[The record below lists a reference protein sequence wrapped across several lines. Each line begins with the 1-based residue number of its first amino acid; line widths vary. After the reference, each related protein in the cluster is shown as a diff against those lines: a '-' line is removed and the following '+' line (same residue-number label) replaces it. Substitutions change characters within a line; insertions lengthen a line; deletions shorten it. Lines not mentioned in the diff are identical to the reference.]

1 MTTASLAAYKF
12 AASYGR
18 FIPELNR
25 REIPSESF
33 ERVIDMHRTKYKGF
47 DIEAELKT
55 CLEAMK
61 AGLVLG
67 SQRALQFG
75 GAPILR
81 KEARA
86 FNCSGSY
93 ADRPRFFQECLY
105 LLLCGCGTG
114 FSAQRHHVAKLPK
127 LIAVDKHQ
135 IKVFTVAD
143 SVEGWADALGVLLAS
158 YGCLDASMEDFA
170 EETARG
176 DDSTV
181 VFKHPGCFADY
192 VGSHV
197 SFDYSRIRNQG
208 SSLSTGAGKA
218 PGPGPLS
225 ASLEKIRGVLDAA
238 LTRCHGEDCHLRPID
253 AYDIIMHASDA
264 VLAGGVRRS
273 ATICLFSV
281 DDPEMMNAKTGNWM
295 QENPQR
301 ARSNNSAMLIRS
313 ETSWEAFHDIFM
325 LARRQYGEPGFVWSD
340 STELMVNPCQPAC
353 ATVLTPDGLR
363 TFADID
369 VGSVI
374 WSREG
379 WTRVLRKWS
388 TGIKPVSEYRTSAG
402 VFVGTTNHRVEQQ
415 GEKVEVGLAESIDV
429 LTAGLGDAPVHS
441 NEGIMVGLLLGD
453 GTWHKAGGGL
463 LLNVGAGDQEIFDCM
478 SWVLREGYGGSTRLF
493 KVQDFSL
500 LTQEDMPTIP
510 FRRIPKRFLQAGR
523 DVLCSVLRGLYSAN
537 GSVVA
542 NRVTLKTCS
551 PGLRDDVQVALSSLG
566 IRSYFTT
573 NRAHDVEFGNG
584 VYTCKESYDINV
596 SVDRCKFAKLIG
608 FIHSSKTAR
617 LSVACDMRSSGR
629 TPDTYAIRSVTA
641 LGDMEVYDITVD
653 NESHTYW
660 TGGHSVSNCVETGMY
675 PAISSREL
683 DEINGIRRPEG
694 FEYADTEYSGF
705 SFCNLCEI
713 NAKACR
719 TDKDWGLAGTAA
731 AILGTLQAGYTK
743 FDYLGKVSEAI
754 AKREALLGVSMTG
767 MMDNPAQSF
776 DPRRQRALAQLI
788 LDVNAHLAPRL
799 GIRPTARA
807 TCVKPAGST
816 SCLLGTSSG
825 IHAQHAKRYFR
836 RAQANINEAPF
847 QYFKVHNPDSVE
859 RSVWEPNGNTAVITF
874 CIEASDE
881 ALTRRE
887 VNGLKQLE
895 YVKLTQDNW
904 VAAGNVPER
913 AAKPWLHHNVSNT
926 ITIRQNQEEAAA
938 RYIYDHRE
946 SFTGVSILATS
957 GDLDYPQ
964 APFCEVRTE
973 SEILE
978 RYGRGAFFASGLI
991 VDGLHAFGN
1000 NLWLAC
1006 DTVMGLGEASVLAN
1020 GVPYPGDPNALPDAI
1035 RDAYEHVHG
1044 LKKDWVRRAIQFA
1057 KNYFQYPEL
1066 GTQTERDAAL
1076 KRMTYCIKEVNN
1088 LHLWE
1093 RLTRSWRDV
1102 DYSLMVEETDGT
1114 KGAQPEMACAGGA
1127 CTLQHA

>member
-1 MTTASLAAYKF
+1 MTTQSLAAYKF

-18 FIPELNR
+18 FLPELNR

-33 ERVIDMHRTKYKGF
+33 ERVIDMHRTKYKGI
-47 DIEAELKT
+47 DIEAELSF

-61 AGLVLG
+61 DGLVLG

-75 GAPILR
+75 GSPILR

-114 FSAQRHHVAKLPK
+114 FSVQRHHVARLPK

-158 YGCLDASMEDFA
+158 YGCLGSGMNEFA
-170 EETARG
+170 EETAPG
-176 DDSTV
+176 DDSKV
-181 VFKHPGCFADY
+181 SFQHPGCFADY

-208 SSLSTGAGKA
+208 SNLSTGAGKA

-225 ASLEKIRGVLDAA
+225 ASLEKIRGVLDTA

-253 AYDIIMHASDA
+253 VYDIIMHASDA

-295 QENPQR
+295 QDNPQR
-301 ARSNNSAMLIRS
+301 ARSNNSAMLIRG
-313 ETSWEAFHDIFM
+313 ETTWEAFHDIFM

-340 STELMVNPCQPAC
+340 STELVVNP
-353 ATVLTPDGLR
+353 
-363 TFADID
+363 
-369 VGSVI
+369 
-374 WSREG
+374 
-379 WTRVLRKWS
+379 
-388 TGIKPVSEYRTSAG
+388 
-402 VFVGTTNHRVEQQ
+402 
-415 GEKVEVGLAESIDV
+415 
-429 LTAGLGDAPVHS
+429 
-441 NEGIMVGLLLGD
+441 
-453 GTWHKAGGGL
+453 
-463 LLNVGAGDQEIFDCM
+463 
-478 SWVLREGYGGSTRLF
+478 
-493 KVQDFSL
+493 
-500 LTQEDMPTIP
+500 
-510 FRRIPKRFLQAGR
+510 
-523 DVLCSVLRGLYSAN
+523 
-537 GSVVA
+537 
-542 NRVTLKTCS
+542 
-551 PGLRDDVQVALSSLG
+551 
-566 IRSYFTT
+566 
-573 NRAHDVEFGNG
+573 
-584 VYTCKESYDINV
+584 
-596 SVDRCKFAKLIG
+596 
-608 FIHSSKTAR
+608 
-617 LSVACDMRSSGR
+617 
-629 TPDTYAIRSVTA
+629 
-641 LGDMEVYDITVD
+641 
-653 NESHTYW
+653 
-660 TGGHSVSNCVETGMY
+660 CVETGLY
-675 PAISSREL
+675 PSISCREL
-683 DEINGIRRPEG
+683 DEINGVQKPEG
-694 FEYADTEYSGF
+694 VEYTNLEYSGF
-705 SFCNLCEI
+705 AFCNLCEV

-719 TDKDWGLAGTAA
+719 TDKDWGRACTAA

-743 FDYLGKVSEAI
+743 FDYLGNVSECI

-767 MMDNPAQSF
+767 MMDNPTQSF
-776 DPRRQRALAQLI
+776 DPQRQRDLAKLI
-788 LDVNAHLAPRL
+788 LDVNADLAPRL

-807 TCVKPAGST
+807 TCVKPAGSS

-836 RAQANINEAPF
+836 RAQANVNEAPF
-847 QYFKVHNPDSVE
+847 QYFKAHNPDAVE

-904 VAAGNVPER
+904 VAAGNVIER
-913 AAKPWLHHNVSNT
+913 AAQPWLHHNVSNT

-946 SFTGVSILATS
+946 SFTGVSILGTS

-1020 GVPYPGDPNALPDAI
+1020 GVPYPTDPNALPDAI
-1035 RDAYEHVHG
+1035 REAYEHVHT

-1057 KNYFQYPEL
+1057 KNYFQYPDI
-1066 GTQTERDAAL
+1066 GYKSDRDAAL
-1076 KRMTYCIKEVNN
+1076 KRMTYCLKEVNN

-1093 RLTRSWRDV
+1093 RLSRNWRDV
-1102 DYSLMVEETDGT
+1102 DYSLMVEEHDGT

>member
-114 FSAQRHHVAKLPK
+114 FSVQRHHVERLPK
-127 LIAVDKHQ
+127 LIAVDKRQ

-143 SVEGWADALGVLLAS
+143 SVEGWADALGVILAS
-158 YGCLDASMEDFA
+158 YGCLDASMADFA

-176 DDSTV
+176 DNTTV

-218 PGPGPLS
+218 PGHGPLS
-225 ASLEKIRGVLDAA
+225 ASLEKIRGVLNAA
-238 LTRCHGEDCHLRPID
+238 LTRCHGEDCYLRPID
-253 AYDIIMHASDA
+253 VYDIIMHASDA

-295 QENPQR
+295 QDNPQR
-301 ARSNNSAMLIRS
+301 ARSNNSAMLIRG

-340 STELMVNPCQPAC
+340 STELMVNPC
-353 ATVLTPDGLR
+353 
-363 TFADID
+363 
-369 VGSVI
+369 
-374 WSREG
+374 
-379 WTRVLRKWS
+379 
-388 TGIKPVSEYRTSAG
+388 
-402 VFVGTTNHRVEQQ
+402 
-415 GEKVEVGLAESIDV
+415 
-429 LTAGLGDAPVHS
+429 
-441 NEGIMVGLLLGD
+441 
-453 GTWHKAGGGL
+453 
-463 LLNVGAGDQEIFDCM
+463 
-478 SWVLREGYGGSTRLF
+478 
-493 KVQDFSL
+493 
-500 LTQEDMPTIP
+500 
-510 FRRIPKRFLQAGR
+510 
-523 DVLCSVLRGLYSAN
+523 
-537 GSVVA
+537 
-542 NRVTLKTCS
+542 
-551 PGLRDDVQVALSSLG
+551 
-566 IRSYFTT
+566 
-573 NRAHDVEFGNG
+573 
-584 VYTCKESYDINV
+584 
-596 SVDRCKFAKLIG
+596 
-608 FIHSSKTAR
+608 
-617 LSVACDMRSSGR
+617 
-629 TPDTYAIRSVTA
+629 
-641 LGDMEVYDITVD
+641 
-653 NESHTYW
+653 
-660 TGGHSVSNCVETGMY
+660 VETGMY
-675 PAISSREL
+675 PAISCKDL
-683 DEINGIRRPEG
+683 DEINGIQATEG
-694 FEYADTEYSGF
+694 AEYTGLEYSGWA
-705 SFCNLCEI
+705 FCNLCEV

-719 TDKDWGLAGTAA
+719 TDKDWGLACTAA

-788 LDVNAHLAPRL
+788 LEVNAHLAPRL

-847 QYFKVHNPDSVE
+847 QYFKVHNPDAVE

-874 CIEASDE
+874 CVEASDE

-1076 KRMTYCIKEVNN
+1076 KRMTYCLKEVNN